1 MSVENGITKGLI
13 RGVFIVDNFKQVG
26 VVEWEAVLE
35 ERNKVVLLLG
45 GVVDDEMFLDDFL
58 RMNIFKEFLINSLPS
73 IRKRRCCCCC

>member
-73 IRKRRCCCCC
+73 IRKRRCCCC

>member
-1 MSVENGITKGLI
+1 M
-13 RGVFIVDNFKQVG
+13 
-26 VVEWEAVLE
+26 LE

-73 IRKRRCCCCC
+73 IRKRRCCCC